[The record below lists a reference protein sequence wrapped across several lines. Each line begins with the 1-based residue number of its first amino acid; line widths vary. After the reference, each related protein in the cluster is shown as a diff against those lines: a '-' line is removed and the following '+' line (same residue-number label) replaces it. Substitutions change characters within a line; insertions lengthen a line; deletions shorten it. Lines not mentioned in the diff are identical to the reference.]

1 MAGITDRIGAAG
13 IPTVE
18 AITVIAT
25 TAAAITVE
33 DTMVE
38 DITGTVIMAIGITDS
53 QRRPLAESP

>member
-33 DTMVE
+33 D
-38 DITGTVIMAIGITDS
+38 ITGTVIMAIGITDS
-53 QRRPLAESP
+53 QRRRLAESP